1 MRTSHAIA
9 LALLLAACERPESV
23 EPAQP
28 ESSAAPAPIEARV
41 RVRVEP
47 ARAQALSASLEL
59 TGVVEPQAQVLIK
72 AETAGRV
79 LAREIERGER
89 VGEGQ
94 LLYSLDGSRA
104 RIEYQRAQAQ
114 QQARETDLAQA
125 ERDRQRNASLHARES
140 IAEATLERSVH
151 QNDSAAA
158 ATELARIGKRA
169 AARSLRDAKL
179 RAPFAGVVAE
189 YHVERGDYLGPG
201 TPVLTLVDL
210 SRVRLRVGLTAAEL
224 ELVQPGQRLSV
235 SFDELGG
242 ARFEGELMSVS
253 PLADPRSGT
262 YTAELWLDNEGERLR
277 QGMLGRVELELGTA
291 GERGEP
297 AEASAPL
304 SIPRRA
310 VMRRHGR
317 YAVWVLDPG
326 ASDPQRVLPR
336 ELLLGRAEGERVVVL
351 SGLEP
356 GEQVVSEGMFA
367 LREGAAVEV
376 EGSAQ

>member
-9 LALLLAACERPESV
+9 LALLLGACERPEPAD
-23 EPAQP
+23 PAQP
-28 ESSAAPAPIEARV
+28 EAAAPPSPIEARV
-41 RVRVEP
+41 RVHVEP
-47 ARAQALSASLEL
+47 ARAEPLRASLEL

-79 LAREIERGER
+79 LVREVERGER
-89 VGEGQ
+89 VEEGQ

-125 ERDRQRNASLHARES
+125 ERDRERNASLHARS
-140 IAEATLERSVH
+140 SVAAATLERSVH

-201 TPVLTLVDL
+201 SPVLTLVDL

-224 ELVQPGQRLSV
+224 ELVHPGQRLAV

-277 QGMLGRVELELGTA
+277 QGMLGRVELELSGQ
-291 GERGEP
+291 GEQVEHD
-297 AEASAPL
+297 APL

-317 YAVWVLDPG
+317 YAVWILDPST
-326 ASDPQRVLPR
+326 SDPQRVLPR
-336 ELLLGRAEGERVVVL
+336 ELLLGRAQGDRVVVL
-351 SGLEP
+351 AGLEP
-356 GEQVVSEGMFA
+356 GDQVVHEGMFA

-376 EGSAQ
+376 EGSAP